1 LFDSDLQGQS
11 YDANEAPGKDEWPTI
26 EIYGSCNSCEAY
38 IMDYFS
44 TDHFLS
50 IRLYEVQSVIYLW
63 LGFVLLI
70 VAAVAALKER
80 IRPAQ
85 EKEVV
90 LLTHEGGVPA

>member
-1 LFDSDLQGQS
+1 
-11 YDANEAPGKDEWPTI
+11 
-26 EIYGSCNSCEAY
+26 
-38 IMDYFS
+38 MDYFS

-80 IRPAQ
+80 FRPAQ